1 MSPRSFLKST
11 QIKVTRN
18 SFRAVRCPAEMWLVM
33 GAELATL
40 FWDIDYS
47 KLIIFKKRQTQEE
60 ALTCP
65 LTARDPVPGRGRAS
79 QVTTVSYELVW
90 QTSRSTTR
98 PLGSKSSLR
107 PSTAQQTCRLLV
119 HCPPARTIISVSQL
133 KLACQSQL
141 DLGPVFLQNP
151 HN

>member
-40 FWDIDYS
+40 FWDIGYS

-79 QVTTVSYELVW
+79 QVTTVSYELV
-90 QTSRSTTR
+90 
-98 PLGSKSSLR
+98 
-107 PSTAQQTCRLLV
+107 
-119 HCPPARTIISVSQL
+119 
-133 KLACQSQL
+133 
-141 DLGPVFLQNP
+141 
-151 HN
+151 